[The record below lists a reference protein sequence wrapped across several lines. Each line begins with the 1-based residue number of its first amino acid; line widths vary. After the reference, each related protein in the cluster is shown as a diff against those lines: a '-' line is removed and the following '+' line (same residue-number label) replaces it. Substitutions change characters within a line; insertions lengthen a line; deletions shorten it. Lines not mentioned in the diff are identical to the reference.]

1 MHLGKRQVP
10 EIDGSQGAFIGVVVA
25 LSVLIVVCCAAVF
38 YLLRHHEPTD
48 QDRSARRERYRRTR
62 EQTLNSSLTSSGP
75 SSRFGSGSLGD
86 KVKQVWQST
95 TGRGRAGG
103 GGGGGGRRGVR
114 GWIRAGSD
122 DEWGSHSGHEGGGA
136 DHSDPEVG
144 SSLRPLPVLK
154 QDTQAHARGV
164 DGIRVVESPLSDTT
178 SGFVSGQFG
187 YTYTDPFSKTA
198 SDGALQR
205 SQSPLSSSS
214 SPVSSPRESGS
225 VDDCREAY
233 SPASD
238 DRRHRSMVSN
248 GSVWTHAGSKFV
260 EDI

>member
-1 MHLGKRQVP
+1 M
-10 EIDGSQGAFIGVVVA
+10 
-25 LSVLIVVCCAAVF
+25 SVLIVVCCAAVF

-48 QDRSARRERYRRTR
+48 QDRAARRERYRRTR
-62 EQTLNSSLTSSGP
+62 EQTLNSTSTTSGP
-75 SSRFGSGSLGD
+75 SSTFGSGSLGD

-95 TGRGRAGG
+95 TGRGRAGAG
-103 GGGGGGRRGVR
+103 GDGGAGGGGRRGGR

-122 DEWGSHSGHEGGGA
+122 DEWASRLDQEAGSGT
-136 DHSDPEVG
+136 DPEAG
-144 SSLRPLPVLK
+144 DQLRSLPVLK
-154 QDTQAHARGV
+154 RATQMHVRSV
-164 DGIRVVESPLSDTT
+164 DGIRVVESPLSDTA
-178 SGFVSGQFG
+178 SGFVSGHFG

-225 VDDCREAY
+225 VDESREAH

-238 DRRHRSMVSN
+238 DRRHRSTMSN
-248 GSVWTHAGSKFV
+248 VSVWTHGSKFI